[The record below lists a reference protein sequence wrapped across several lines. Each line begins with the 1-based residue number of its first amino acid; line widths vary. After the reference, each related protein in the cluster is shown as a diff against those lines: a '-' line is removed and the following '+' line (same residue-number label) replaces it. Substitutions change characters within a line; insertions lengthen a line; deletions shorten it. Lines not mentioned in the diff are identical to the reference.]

1 MNKNMIV
8 KQMRE
13 ACKEHGIKGA
23 VIGISGG
30 KDSTVV
36 AALMTEVLGAENVL
50 GVMMPNG
57 VQSDISDSIRVVG
70 FLGIQNMTVNI
81 KDSFDGLFNNVDVA
95 LRGLGIETGVN
106 EMARINIA
114 PRIRTATLYAIAQSM
129 GSGWRVIGT
138 TNASENY
145 IGWLTK

>member
-13 ACKEHGIKGA
+13 ACREHGIKGA

-57 VQSDISDSIRVVG
+57 VQSDISDKFRWFESDDSLHFTVKMR
-70 FLGIQNMTVNI
+70 TVNTNVCAKGFYTVI
-81 KDSFDGLFNNVDVA
+81 WIFDIFFHTVNGLLDKLF
-95 LRGLGIETGVN
+95 
-106 EMARINIA
+106 INI
-114 PRIRTATLYAIAQSM
+114 
-129 GSGWRVIGT
+129 
-138 TNASENY
+138 
-145 IGWLTK
+145 